1 MDYSLVG
8 CVDHHYDASPLPNN
22 SFALWLKKI
31 CSWYGVRRRGRV
43 KLQLLEVGMLVEWVS
58 ELHKGINEWRRE
70 QSAKGTLA
78 RRRPAPKGGHSVILC
93 FDSLLDA
100 LTCVL
105 PGEIMKGKGRR
116 WLNGLKMLE
125 ATRRW
130 VESKEQNSNQI
141 FSFCLALHVPWKSEL
156 RW

>member
-1 MDYSLVG
+1 M
-8 CVDHHYDASPLPNN
+8 
-22 SFALWLKKI
+22 
-31 CSWYGVRRRGRV
+31 
-43 KLQLLEVGMLVEWVS
+43 S

-105 PGEIMKGKGRR
+105 LGEIMKGKGQGVIE
-116 WLNGLKMLE
+116 WIENVGGNEK
-125 ATRRW
+125 
-130 VESKEQNSNQI
+130 VSGEQGT
-141 FSFCLALHVPWKSEL
+141 K
-156 RW
+156 